1 MPERAAG
8 ARGAGVMGGGARG
21 RPGEVA
27 IGRLGLSLPGS
38 GHAAGERLAGR
49 IGEALARRLPAGA
62 TGHIEHLELTVRP
75 PRGASDDAV
84 VEAVVEA
91 VLRRMPQ
98 ER

>member
-8 ARGAGVMGGGARG
+8 ARGAGVMGAGVRG

-38 GHAAGERLAGR
+38 GRAAGERLAGR
-49 IGEALARRLPAGA
+49 IGESLARRLPAGA
-62 TGHIEHLELTVRP
+62 SGHIEHLELTVRP
-75 PRGASDDAV
+75 PWGASDDAV

>member
-1 MPERAAG
+1 MPERIAG
-8 ARGAGVMGGGARG
+8 RMGAPGQGAGRQG

-38 GHAAGERLAGR
+38 GRAVGERLAGR

-62 TGHIEHLELTVRP
+62 TGHIEHLELAVRP
-75 PRGASDDAV
+75 PAGASDEAV

-91 VLRRMPQ
+91 VLRRMPR